1 MRLAGELVLS
11 FVEGRTLDDYRADAL
26 LRSGVERQLAIIG
39 EALGRLS
46 RVAPASAAA
55 IASRRQVIGF
65 RNVLVHGYDIVDDA
79 VVWDIA
85 VGKVPAL
92 LQEVLALLDED
103 TRLN

>member
-11 FVEGRTLDDYRADAL
+11 FVKRKTLDDYHADAL
-26 LRSGVERQLAIIG
+26 LRSGVERQLPIIG
-39 EALGRLS
+39 EALNRLS
-46 RVAPASAAA
+46 RLAPKSADA
-55 IASRRQVIGF
+55 ITGCRQIIGF

-92 LQEVLALLDED
+92 MQEALALLGDD
-103 TRLN
+103 GYPT